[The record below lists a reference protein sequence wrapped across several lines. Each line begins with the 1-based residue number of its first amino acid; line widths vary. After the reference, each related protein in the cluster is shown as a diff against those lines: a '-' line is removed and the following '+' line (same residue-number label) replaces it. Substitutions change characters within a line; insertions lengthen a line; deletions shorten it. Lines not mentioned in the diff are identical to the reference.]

1 MRSNI
6 QILLTILMFI
16 VNTDYSLSVKC
27 YVCNLCPVPM
37 NYASPLVTIN
47 NYCDWCAS
55 LTIGS
60 PLLTIK
66 GCSSTCRS
74 DSFLKKYVTFNYTCC
89 NTN

>member
-1 MRSNI
+1 
-6 QILLTILMFI
+6 
-16 VNTDYSLSVKC
+16 
-27 YVCNLCPVPM
+27 M

-89 NTN
+89 NTNYCNSSSKICSTHKMLFISLLIIFIYLNTKK